1 MNSLMILDLAPV
13 VWRLDSVIYW
23 IKLYPVDNATC
34 FAIAY
39 LPDSDLSIW

>member
-1 MNSLMILDLAPV
+1 MILDLALI

-23 IKLYPVDNATC
+23 IKLYTVDNATR